1 MMEWTHGKILNVDI
15 NDEMTRSYMDYAM
28 SVIVSRAL
36 PDVRDGLKPVHR
48 RILWAMH
55 ELGMG
60 PDKPHKKSARVVG
73 EVLGKYHPHGDMPV
87 YDAVVR
93 LVQDFSSRYPLI
105 DGHGNFGS
113 IDGDAPAAMRYTEVR
128 LSRIATQ
135 ILRDIDKDTV
145 DFSPNFDETLEEPVV
160 LPSRFPNLMVNG
172 SSGIAVGMATS
183 IPPHNLP
190 EVIDAINALID
201 NPELSVADLM
211 HYIKGPD
218 FPTGGLILGKDG
230 IRCAYETGKGIVT
243 MRAVATID
251 TTKAG
256 KNRIVVTELPFQVNK
271 AKLIEHVAELVRD
284 KKIEGISDLRD
295 ETDRTGLRIV
305 FEVKK
310 DANALV
316 LLNQLY
322 RHTAMQQN
330 FSIIMLALVNG
341 QPRILNLKSILAHYI
356 DYQKDVIVRRTK
368 FELSKAEARAHILEG
383 LLIALANLDRVIRLI
398 RSSSTVDEARDR
410 LIAEFKL
417 SEKQAQAILDMR
429 LQRLTALEREKIDT
443 EHKELLRT
451 IEYLRA
457 VLASEKMVFNIIKHE
472 LNEIKERYGDPRRTR
487 IVQDTAE
494 LDSEDLIADE
504 DVVVALTHNGYI
516 KRSPVTAYR
525 SQKRGGRGTT
535 GIHTRA
541 EDFVEHLFITTTHH
555 NMLFF
560 TNKGKVYRIKAH
572 EIPEMGRQAKG
583 TAVVNLLPLD
593 PGEGVTAVIPVRDFN
608 AAEYLVMA
616 TAKGLVKKTRLEEYQ
631 SIRKT
636 GLVAID
642 LLEDDELIGV
652 KLTDGNS
659 EIMLITEDA
668 QCIRFHEAEVRPMG
682 RNARGVTG
690 IRLSEGD
697 RVVAMEI
704 AQDGAELLTLSRD
717 GYGKRTPVSEYR
729 STSRSGKG
737 IKTMDL
743 TRTGRA
749 NTKIAGAK
757 VVKNGDEVMIISAAG
772 YIIRTAVEDIR
783 VAGRGTKGVLTMKLE
798 DGDSVVSMA
807 QVSHKEDDE

>member
-15 NDEMTRSYMDYAM
+15 YDEMTRSYMDYAM

-113 IDGDAPAAMRYTEVR
+113 VDGDAPAAMRYTEVR
-128 LSRIATQ
+128 LAKIATQ
-135 ILRDIDKDTV
+135 ILRDIDKETV
-145 DFSPNFDETLEEPVV
+145 DFTPNFDETLEEPVV

-190 EVIDAINALID
+190 EVIDAIKALID
-201 NPELSVADLM
+201 NPELSVTDLM

-230 IRCAYETGKGIVT
+230 IRCAYETGKGIIT
-243 MRAVATID
+243 MRAVAAID
-251 TTKAG
+251 TTKTG
-256 KNRIVVTELPFQVNK
+256 KNRIVVTELPFQANK
-271 AKLIEHVAELVRD
+271 AKLIEHIAELVRD
-284 KKIEGISDLRD
+284 KKIEGVSDLRD

-305 FEVKK
+305 IEVKK

-322 RHTAMQQN
+322 RHTPMQQN

-341 QPRILNLKSILAHYI
+341 QPRILNLKSILSHYI
-356 DYQKDVIVRRTK
+356 DYQKDIIVRRTK
-368 FELSKAEARAHILEG
+368 YELAKAEARAHILEG
-383 LLIALANLDRVIRLI
+383 LLIALANLDRVIKLI

-410 LIAEFKL
+410 LMSEFKL

-443 EHKELLRT
+443 EHKELLKS
-451 IEYLRA
+451 IEYLKA
-457 VLASEKMVFNIIKHE
+457 VLASEKMVLNIIKHE
-472 LNEIKERYGDPRRTR
+472 LSEIQEKFGDRRRTR

-525 SQKRGGRGTT
+525 SQKRGGRGST

-541 EDFVEHLFITTTHH
+541 EDFVEHLFITTAHH

-593 PGEGVTAVIPVRDFN
+593 AGEGVTAVIPVRDFN

-616 TAKGLVKKTRLEEYQ
+616 TARGLVKKTRLEEYH
-631 SIRKT
+631 SSRKF

-668 QCIRFHEAEVRPMG
+668 QCIRFHESEVRPMG

-704 AQDGAELLTLSRD
+704 AQEGAELLTLSRD

-729 STSRSGKG
+729 PTSRSGKG

-743 TRTGRA
+743 TRRGRA
-749 NTKIAGAK
+749 DTKIAGAK

-783 VAGRGTKGVLTMKLE
+783 TAGRGTKGVLTMKLE
-798 DGDSVVSMA
+798 EGDSVVSMA
-807 QVSHKEDDE
+807 QVSHREDDE

>member
-55 ELGMG
+55 ELGMS

-128 LSRIATQ
+128 LAKIATQ

-145 DFSPNFDETLEEPVV
+145 DFTPNFDETLEEPVV

-190 EVIDAINALID
+190 EVIDAIKALID

-230 IRCAYETGKGIVT
+230 IRCAYETGKGIIT
-243 MRAVATID
+243 MRAAATID

-271 AKLIEHVAELVRD
+271 AKLIEHIAELVRD

-410 LIAEFKL
+410 LISEFKL

-443 EHKELLRT
+443 EHKELLKT

-457 VLASEKMVFNIIKHE
+457 VLASEKMVLNIIKHE

-608 AAEYLVMA
+608 VAEYLVMA
-616 TAKGLVKKTRLEEYQ
+616 TAKGLVKKTRLEEYH

-729 STSRSGKG
+729 STNRSGKG

-757 VVKNGDEVMIISAAG
+757 MVKNGDEVMIISAAG

>member
-1 MMEWTHGKILNVDI
+1 MEWTHGKILNVDI
-15 NDEMTRSYMDYAM
+15 YDEMTRSYMDYAM

-113 IDGDAPAAMRYTEVR
+113 VDGDAPAAMRYTEVR
-128 LSRIATQ
+128 LAKIATQ
-135 ILRDIDKDTV
+135 ILRDIDKETV
-145 DFSPNFDETLEEPVV
+145 DFTPNFDETLEEPVV

-190 EVIDAINALID
+190 EVIDAIKALID
-201 NPELSVADLM
+201 NPELSVTDLM

-230 IRCAYETGKGIVT
+230 IRCAYETGKGIIT
-243 MRAVATID
+243 MRAVAAID
-251 TTKAG
+251 TTKTG
-256 KNRIVVTELPFQVNK
+256 KNRIVVTELPFQANK
-271 AKLIEHVAELVRD
+271 AKLIEHIAELVRD
-284 KKIEGISDLRD
+284 KKIEGVSDLRD

-305 FEVKK
+305 IEVKK

-322 RHTAMQQN
+322 RHTPMQQN

-341 QPRILNLKSILAHYI
+341 QPRILNLKSILSHYI
-356 DYQKDVIVRRTK
+356 DYQKDIIVRRTK
-368 FELSKAEARAHILEG
+368 YELAKAEARAHILEG
-383 LLIALANLDRVIRLI
+383 LLIALANLDRVIKLI

-410 LIAEFKL
+410 LMSEFKL

-443 EHKELLRT
+443 EHKELLKS
-451 IEYLRA
+451 IEYLKA
-457 VLASEKMVFNIIKHE
+457 VLASEKMVLNIIKHE
-472 LNEIKERYGDPRRTR
+472 LSEIQEKFGDRRRTR

-525 SQKRGGRGTT
+525 SQKRGGRGST

-541 EDFVEHLFITTTHH
+541 EDFVEHLFITTAHH

-593 PGEGVTAVIPVRDFN
+593 AGEGVTAVIPVRDFN

-616 TAKGLVKKTRLEEYQ
+616 TARGLVKKTRLEEYH
-631 SIRKT
+631 SSRKF

-668 QCIRFHEAEVRPMG
+668 QCIRFHESEVRPMG

-704 AQDGAELLTLSRD
+704 AQEGAELLTLSRD

-729 STSRSGKG
+729 PTSRSGKG

-743 TRTGRA
+743 TRRGRA
-749 NTKIAGAK
+749 DTKIAGAK

-783 VAGRGTKGVLTMKLE
+783 TAGRGTKGVLTMKLE
-798 DGDSVVSMA
+798 EGDSVVSMA
-807 QVSHKEDDE
+807 QVSHREDDE